1 MLYTE
6 FVTKAMD
13 LTIEQADNGLF
24 YLEPMWRSILNDNQL
39 NIKDI
44 SDASAGWS
52 DICDILRLEVEK
64 RNTINS
70 KKPDVINWLYDLI
83 TAQVEPAMLAE
94 ETDYIKQVTEFMKA
108 NHESQRLAEEQEQW
122 DKFKNT

>member
-6 FVTKAMD
+6 FINKAMN

-24 YLEPMWRSILNDNQL
+24 YLEPLWENILNDNEL
-39 NIKDI
+39 FLSDI
-44 SDASAGWS
+44 SDATINY
-52 DICDILRLEVEK
+52 DKVFEVLKLEVEK

-83 TAQVEPAMLAE
+83 TAQIEPAMLQE
-94 ETDYIKQVTEFMKA
+94 ETDYIKQVTEFMKT
-108 NHESQRLAEEQEQW
+108 NHETQTLK
-122 DKFKNT
+122 D